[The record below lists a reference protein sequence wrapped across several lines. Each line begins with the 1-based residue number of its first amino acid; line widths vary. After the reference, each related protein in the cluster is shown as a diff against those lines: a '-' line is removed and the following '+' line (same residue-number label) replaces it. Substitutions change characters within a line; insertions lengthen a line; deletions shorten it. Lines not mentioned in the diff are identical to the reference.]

1 MKTSKSMLSLTRAR
15 APRWLLFSFAGLV
28 SLSLVA
34 PLLIIIPMSFNGVP
48 SFAFPP
54 RGLSTQWYVNLFTNP
69 DWYISIFQSLFIAIL
84 ATLLSLTLGIMAA
97 LALARRTG
105 LVKMSVSML
114 IMSPMI
120 LPAVVSGIGVYAVF
134 LNWHLTASY
143 AGFVLA
149 HTALATPFVFTT
161 VSAALRSFDSTLEN
175 AAASCG
181 ATPLVSFFLVT
192 LPMIAPGV
200 ASGAL
205 FAFMTSFDEVIV
217 AIFLGG
223 PELKTL
229 PVRMFSGVYRE
240 SDPTLAAVS
249 TVIIAVT
256 SLAILALLLANRRKA
271 DKLLPST

>member
-1 MKTSKSMLSLTRAR
+1 MSPTSAWPTRVR
-15 APRWLLFSFAGLV
+15 ENGPKWLLFAFAGM
-28 SLSLVA
+28 VA
-34 PLLIIIPMSFNGVP
+34 VTLIGPLLIIVPMSFNSVP

-54 RGLSTQWYVNLFTNP
+54 RGLSMQWYVNLFTNP
-69 DWYISIFQSLFIAIL
+69 DWYVSLFQSVLIACL
-84 ATLLSLTLGIMAA
+84 TTALSLVLGTLAA
-97 LALARRTG
+97 LALARRKG
-105 LVKMSVSML
+105 LAQLSLSTL

-120 LPAVVSGIGVYAVF
+120 LPAVVSGIGIYAVF
-134 LNWHLTASY
+134 LSWHLTATY
-143 AGFVLA
+143 TGFVLA

-161 VSAALRSFDSTLEN
+161 VSAAMRSFDPTLEN

-181 ATPLVSFFLVT
+181 ATPTATFFLVT

-205 FAFMTSFDEVIV
+205 FAFMTSFDEVVI

-229 PVRMFSGVYRE
+229 PVRMFSSVYRE

-249 TVIIAVT
+249 TVIVAVT
-256 SLAILALLLANRRKA
+256 STAILALLLLNRRRA
-271 DKLLPST
+271 DKLLRRA